1 MSEFDVVMEH
11 VSKTYPG
18 GARAVIDFNAQLK
31 HGAFVAML
39 GPSGCGKTTTLRMIG
54 GLEEVTEG
62 KILIADKDVTDL
74 PPARRDT
81 AMMFQS
87 FALFPHRTVFQNV
100 EFSLKM
106 KGMDRSVRDP
116 RVWEML
122 EMVGLSTFANRRP
135 RELSGG
141 QQQRVALARALISR
155 PTVLLLDEPLG
166 SLDFN
171 LRQAMMIELKRLQRE
186 LNITFIMV
194 THSQQEAMSLADT
207 VIVMSDALI
216 QQIGTSREVHE
227 NPRTK
232 FVAEFIGNNN
242 LFQGRIRSRSGSI
255 VFIESLGQLL
265 YVRVPAGFSHVPIG
279 KDVWFSVRAD
289 LMSTG
294 EKQDMAN
301 RLQGMYIASE
311 FLGSLETDVFE
322 VAPGQYVHVEQHRHA
337 QERAYKVGEFET
349 LCWHAES
356 GVLLE
361 DSRRPEAV
369 VAVCTGPGEQA
380 LVLSELENLD
390 GTSCRSERSVT
401 SNRRDI
407 KFRRS
412 RAACL
417 FVALSDRSTMCRY
430 RGGPDE

>member
-1 MSEFDVVMEH
+1 MAENDVVLEH

-18 GARAVIDFNAQLK
+18 GARAVIDFNAEIRR
-31 HGAFVAML
+31 GEFVAML

-54 GLEEVTEG
+54 GLEEVTSG
-62 KILIADKDVTDL
+62 KIFVAGKDVTDL
-74 PPARRDT
+74 PPALRDT

-106 KGMDRSVRDP
+106 KGMDKTERDR

-122 EMVGLSTFANRRP
+122 GMVGLSDFAARRP
-135 RELSGG
+135 SALSGG

-171 LRQAMMIELKRLQRE
+171 LRQAMMVELKKVQRE
-186 LNITFIMV
+186 LNITFVMV
-194 THSQQEAMSLADT
+194 THSQQEALSLADK
-207 VIVMSDALI
+207 VIVMSDAVV

-242 LFQGRIRSRSGSI
+242 LFHGTIRSRSGSF

-265 YVRVPAGFSHVPIG
+265 YVKVPDFVRHVPVG
-279 KDVWFSVRAD
+279 REAWFSVRAD
-289 LMSTG
+289 LMHTG
-294 EKQDMAN
+294 EEVNMAN
-301 RLQGMYIASE
+301 RVEGRYIASE

-322 VAPGQYVHVEQHRHA
+322 VAPGHYVHVEQHRHL
-337 QERAYKVGEFET
+337 QDRTYKMGDREV
-349 LCWHAES
+349 LCWHANS
-356 GVLLE
+356 GVLLA
-361 DSRRPEAV
+361 DSRRPD
-369 VAVCTGPGEQA
+369 
-380 LVLSELENLD
+380 SLD
-390 GTSCRSERSVT
+390 
-401 SNRRDI
+401 
-407 KFRRS
+407 
-412 RAACL
+412 AA
-417 FVALSDRSTMCRY
+417 
-430 RGGPDE
+430 

>member
-1 MSEFDVVMEH
+1 MSEFDVVLEH
-11 VSKTYPG
+11 VSKTFAG
-18 GARAVIDFNAQLK
+18 GARAVIDFSAEFR
-31 HGAFVAML
+31 HGEFVAML
-39 GPSGCGKTTTLRMIG
+39 GPSGCGKTTTLRVIG
-54 GLEEVTEG
+54 GLEEATEG
-62 KILIADKDVTDL
+62 KIFIAGKDVTDL
-74 PPARRDT
+74 PPALRDT
-81 AMMFQS
+81 SMMFQS

-106 KGMDRSVRDP
+106 KGMEKSLRDR

-122 EMVGLSTFANRRP
+122 EMVGLGALATRRP

-171 LRQAMMIELKRLQRE
+171 LRQAMMIELKKVQRE
-186 LNITFIMV
+186 LNITFVMV
-194 THSQQEAMSLADT
+194 THSQQEALSLADK
-207 VIVMSDALI
+207 VIVMSDAVI

-255 VFIESLGQLL
+255 VFVETLGQLL
-265 YVRVPAGFSHVPIG
+265 YVKVPPAVRHVPIG

-289 LMSTG
+289 LMNTG

-301 RLQGMYIASE
+301 RVEGKYIASE
-311 FLGSLETDVFE
+311 FFGSLETDVFE

-337 QERAYKVGEFET
+337 QDQVYKMGERET
-349 LCWHAES
+349 LCWHADS

-361 DSRRPEAV
+361 DSRRPESLD
-369 VAVCTGPGEQA
+369 VA
-380 LVLSELENLD
+380 
-390 GTSCRSERSVT
+390 
-401 SNRRDI
+401 
-407 KFRRS
+407 
-412 RAACL
+412 
-417 FVALSDRSTMCRY
+417 
-430 RGGPDE
+430 

>member
-1 MSEFDVVMEH
+1 MSSFDVVLER
-11 VSKTYPG
+11 VSKTFPG
-18 GARAVIDFNAQLK
+18 SARAVIDFNAEIE
-31 HGAFVAML
+31 HGEFVAML

-62 KILIADKDVTDL
+62 KIFIAGKDVTDL
-74 PPARRDT
+74 PPALRDT
-81 AMMFQS
+81 SMMFQS

-106 KGMDRSVRDP
+106 KGMEKSERDR

-122 EMVGLSTFANRRP
+122 EMVSLATFATRRP
-135 RELSGG
+135 GELSGG

-171 LRQAMMIELKRLQRE
+171 LRQAMMIELKRVQRE
-186 LNITFIMV
+186 LNMTFIMV
-194 THSQQEAMSLADT
+194 THSQQEAMSLADK
-207 VIVMSDALI
+207 VIVMSDAVI

-255 VFIESLGQLL
+255 VFVESLGQLL
-265 YVRVPAGFSHVPIG
+265 YVKVPPEIKRVPVG
-279 KDVWFSVRAD
+279 KEVWFSVRAD
-289 LMSTG
+289 LMNTG
-294 EKQDMAN
+294 DKQDMAN
-301 RLQGMYIASE
+301 RVEGKYIASE

-337 QERAYKVGEFET
+337 QERLYKVGERET

-361 DSRRPEAV
+361 ESRRAD
-369 VAVCTGPGEQA
+369 T
-380 LVLSELENLD
+380 LD
-390 GTSCRSERSVT
+390 
-401 SNRRDI
+401 
-407 KFRRS
+407 
-412 RAACL
+412 AA
-417 FVALSDRSTMCRY
+417 
-430 RGGPDE
+430 